1 MLKLRKG
8 SIVPFP
14 ELLSEGYVYEEPCF
28 TANVGA
34 DKLESLLEHFIAI
47 HKEYIF
53 FILELPGTEEGIHT
67 KVYYIDGCTQEKAL
81 EILRKTIK
89 VLLNDGL
96 SAFGFGCHKSRDEIM
111 VGKYNV
117 VTVYTQNKAL
127 FDGFFEKHEIPRT
140 QELTT
145 AWDIF
150 TMDAPGDSFCL
161 ETDGKSIY
169 DIPDLLKDW
178 GIYLAEQREGN

>member
-8 SIVPFP
+8 SKVPFP
-14 ELLSEGYVYEEPCF
+14 ELLSEGYVDEAPYF

-34 DKLESLLEHFIAI
+34 DNLESLLRHFIAL

-53 FILELPGTEEGIHT
+53 FILELPGVEEGIHT
-67 KVYYIDGCTQEKAL
+67 KVYFIDGCTQEKAL
-81 EILRKTIK
+81 EILDKTKKI
-89 VLLNDGL
+89 LLNDGM
-96 SAFGFGCHKSRDEIM
+96 SAFGFGCHRTRDEIM

-117 VTVYTQNKAL
+117 VTLFTENAPV
-127 FDGFFEKHEIPRT
+127 FDGFFEKHGIPRV

-145 AWDIF
+145 AWDTF
-150 TMDAPGDSFCL
+150 TTDAPGDSFCV

-169 DIPDLLKDW
+169 DIPDLLKDD
-178 GIYLAEQREGN
+178 GIYLAQQKEGN